1 MKITNRRTVLVA
13 TALGAL
19 LAVTAPGAVAAAPR
33 TTDASAPVAV
43 AAGSVAPAAVAAG
56 SMGAGTAGLGRGGAD
71 CRPGTLDPGPL
82 RAAIAGLPS
91 ADATSAQVRITTPDG
106 CWTGATGVR
115 DLRAQAPVP
124 PHARFRVGSVTKVF
138 TAALVLQLA
147 AEGRVDLDGQ
157 VQGYLPGLLPTDYPT
172 VTVRQLLDHTS
183 GIPSPT
189 RPGDVEWQL
198 AHRYDRWTP
207 EQIVRLG
214 LDNPREFSPGEKQH
228 YTNMGYI
235 VAGLLIEKVTGHS
248 YEAELDRRIARPLG
262 LRDTYAPGDDPRIR
276 GQHAHGYQAVI
287 RGGTT
292 ELVDAT
298 TWSQTFTPASGDV
311 ISSLADLDTFI
322 TALFTGRVVPEP
334 QLTEMFTLPQVDDVE
349 GGPARYSAGLTA
361 MRLPTGETL
370 WAKTG
375 SRFGYLAAVASTR
388 DGRFRV
394 EYSITAT
401 NAKGEELSATAQAV
415 IGAALGMA

>member
-1 MKITNRRTVLVA
+1 M
-13 TALGAL
+13 
-19 LAVTAPGAVAAAPR
+19 
-33 TTDASAPVAV
+33 
-43 AAGSVAPAAVAAG
+43 AAGSVAASSTAVTPAAVASG
-56 SMGAGTAGLGRGGAD
+56 SVASGSVASGSVASGSVASGSVASGSVGTGTAALGRGGAG

-91 ADATSAQVRITTPDG
+91 ADATSAQVRITTPEG
-106 CWTGATGVR
+106 CWTGTNGVR

-124 PHARFRVGSVTKVF
+124 PHARFRVGSATKVF

-147 AEGRVDLDGQ
+147 AEGRVDLNGP
-157 VQGYLPGLLPTDYPT
+157 VQGYLPGLLPADYPT

-189 RPGDVEWQL
+189 MPGGVEWQL

-207 EQIVRLG
+207 EQIVRRG
-214 LDNPREFSPGEKQH
+214 LDNGRRFEPGEKQH

-276 GQHAHGYQAVI
+276 GPHAHGYQAVV
-287 RGGTT
+287 RGGVT

-361 MRLPTGETL
+361 MPLPNGETL

-415 IGAALGMA
+415 IGAALGMF

>member
-1 MKITNRRTVLVA
+1 MKTTNRRTVLVA

-19 LAVTAPGAVAAAPR
+19 LTVTAPGTASAAPR
-33 TTDASAPVAV
+33 TADTPAPGSAAM
-43 AAGSVAPAAVAAG
+43 AAGSV
-56 SMGAGTAGLGRGGAD
+56 GAGTAALGRGGAG
-71 CRPGTLDPGPL
+71 CRPGTLDPSPL
-82 RAAIAGLPS
+82 RTAIAGLPS
-91 ADATSAQVRITTPDG
+91 ADATSAQVRITTPEG
-106 CWTGATGVR
+106 CWTGTSGVR
-115 DLRAQAPVP
+115 DLRTQSPVP
-124 PHARFRVGSVTKVF
+124 PHARFRVGSATKVF

-147 AEGRVDLDGQ
+147 AEGRVDLNGP
-157 VQGYLPGLLPTDYPT
+157 VQGYLPGLLPADYPT
-172 VTVRQLLDHTS
+172 VTVRQLLDHTN

-189 RPGDVEWQL
+189 MPGGVEWQL
-198 AHRYDRWTP
+198 AHRYDRWAP
-207 EQIVRLG
+207 EQIVRRG
-214 LDNPREFSPGEKQH
+214 LDNDREFEPGEKQH

-248 YEAELDRRIARPLG
+248 YATELDRRIARPLG

-276 GQHAHGYQAVI
+276 GPHAHGYQAVV
-287 RGGTT
+287 RGGAT

-298 TWSQTFTPASGDV
+298 TWSQTFTPASGNV

-361 MRLPTGETL
+361 TPLPNGETL

-415 IGAALGMA
+415 IRAALGMV

>member
-33 TTDASAPVAV
+33 TTDASAPGSVAV
-43 AAGSVAPAAVAAG
+43 AAGSVAAG
-56 SMGAGTAGLGRGGAD
+56 SVGAGTAALGRGGAD

-82 RAAIAGLPS
+82 WAAIAGLPS
-91 ADATSAQVRITTPDG
+91 ADATSAQVRITTPEG
-106 CWTGATGVR
+106 CWTGTNGVR

-124 PHARFRVGSVTKVF
+124 PHARFRVGSATKVF

-147 AEGRVDLDGQ
+147 AEGRVDLNGP
-157 VQGYLPGLLPTDYPT
+157 VQGYLPGLLPADYPT
-172 VTVRQLLDHTS
+172 VTVRQLLNHTS
-183 GIPSPT
+183 GIPSPNV
-189 RPGDVEWQL
+189 PSDIEWQL

-207 EQIVRLG
+207 EQIIRLG

-235 VAGLLIEKVTGHS
+235 VAGLLVEKVTGHS

-276 GQHAHGYQAVI
+276 GPHAHGYQAVV
-287 RGGTT
+287 RGGAT

-298 TWSQTFTPASGDV
+298 TWSQTFTPASGNV

-361 MRLPTGETL
+361 MSLPNGETL

-375 SRFGYLAAVASTR
+375 SRFGYLTAVASTR

>member
-1 MKITNRRTVLVA
+1 MKLMNRRTALVGA
-13 TALGAL
+13 GLGIL
-19 LAVTAPGAVAAAPR
+19 LTLTAPG
-33 TTDASAPVAV
+33 
-43 AAGSVAPAAVAAG
+43 PA
-56 SMGAGTAGLGRGGAD
+56 TAGPAGAD
-71 CRPGTLDPGPL
+71 RDRAACLPGTLYPAPL
-82 RAAIAGLPS
+82 RQAIAGLPNS
-91 ADATSAQVRITTPDG
+91 DATSAQVRITTPQG
-106 CWTGATGVR
+106 CWTGTSGVR
-115 DLRAQAPVP
+115 DLRTQAPVP
-124 PHARFRVGSVTKVF
+124 PHARFRVGSATKVF

-147 AEGRVDLDGQ
+147 AEGRVDLDRP
-157 VQGYLPGLLPTDYPT
+157 VQRYLPGLLPADYPA
-172 VTVRQLLDHTS
+172 VTVRQLLNHTN

-189 RPGDVEWQL
+189 LPDGIEWQL

-207 EQIVRLG
+207 EWIVRLG
-214 LDNPREFSPGEKQH
+214 LANPREFDPGRKQH

-248 YEAELDRRIARPLG
+248 YAAELDRRIARPLG

-276 GQHAHGYQAVI
+276 GPHAHGYQAVV
-287 RGGTT
+287 RDGMT

-298 TWSQTFTPASGDV
+298 TWSQTFTPAAGNV
-311 ISSLADLDTFI
+311 ISSLTDLDTFI
-322 TALFTGRVVPEP
+322 TALFAGRVVPQP

-361 MRLPTGETL
+361 MPLPNGEIL

-375 SRFGYLAAVASTR
+375 SRYGYLAAVASTR

-401 NAKGEELSATAQAV
+401 NAKGEELSRTAQAV
-415 IGAALGMA
+415 ITAALGMA

>member
-1 MKITNRRTVLVA
+1 MKIMNRRTVLVA
-13 TALGAL
+13 TSLGAL
-19 LAVTAPGAVAAAPR
+19 LTITAPGAVTAAPR
-33 TTDASAPVAV
+33 TPDAG
-43 AAGSVAPAAVAAG
+43 AAGSGAASTAA
-56 SMGAGTAGLGRGGAD
+56 LGRG
-71 CRPGTLDPGPL
+71 GTLDPGPL
-82 RAAIAGLPS
+82 RAAIAGLPG
-91 ADATSAQVRITTPDG
+91 ADATSAQVRITTPEG
-106 CWTGATGVR
+106 CWTDATGVR
-115 DLRAQAPVP
+115 DLRTQAPVP
-124 PHARFRVGSVTKVF
+124 PHARFRVGSVSKVF
-138 TAALVLQLA
+138 TAALVLRLA
-147 AEGRVDLDGQ
+147 SEGRVDLDGS
-157 VQGYLPGLLPTDYPT
+157 VQGYLPGLLPADYPT

-183 GIPSPT
+183 GIPSPAV
-189 RPGDVEWQL
+189 PGDVEWQL

-214 LDNPREFSPGEKQH
+214 LDNRREFEPGEKQH

-248 YEAELDRRIARPLG
+248 YAAELDRRIARPLG
-262 LRDTYAPGDDPRIR
+262 LRDTYAPGDDPRIH
-276 GQHAHGYQAVI
+276 GPHAHGYQAVV
-287 RGGTT
+287 RGGAT

-311 ISSLADLDTFI
+311 ISSLADLDTFT
-322 TALFTGRVVPEP
+322 TALFAGRVVPEP
-334 QLTEMFTLPQVDDVE
+334 QLTEMFTLPPVDDAE

-361 MRLPTGETL
+361 LALPSGETL

-401 NAKGEELSATAQAV
+401 DAKGEELSVTAQAV
-415 IGAALGMA
+415 IAAALGLA